1 MGKDAMVCCLVT
13 ERYPEYK
20 GSADQQVE
28 QVGRSGW
35 VAWVLKTEKD
45 LVKCIKKK
53 KKGSSL
59 REWD

>member
-53 KKGSSL
+53 
-59 REWD
+59 RAVH